1 MKNNIQRIRKKSG
14 HTTKETA
21 EQLGISEENYIS
33 KENGTSEFTLYEAAV
48 LSELFSATISEMYGI
63 EERN

>member
-1 MKNNIQRIRKKSG
+1 MKNNIQRIRKQSG

-21 EQLGISEENYIS
+21 KHLGISEGSYIS
-33 KENGTSEFTLYEAAV
+33 KENGASEFTLYEAAV
-48 LSELFSATISEMYGI
+48 LSELFNAKISEMFGI